1 MYVLSREIN
10 KNKNS
15 FHGPKYIVF
24 FFTCNAKIL
33 VIKATFCKFYHLH
46 KKIFISY
53 IVKDNFGIQQHSQF
67 KFPWQTVP
75 NSIFY
80 KCDLE

>member
-1 MYVLSREIN
+1 MHVLSGNRGIN

-15 FHGPKYIVF
+15 FHGHKYLGAYF

-33 VIKATFCKFYHLH
+33 VIKATFCKSYNLH

-53 IVKDNFGIQQHSQF
+53 IVKDNFGIQQHSQLIPLVDCTKQYF
-67 KFPWQTVP
+67 
-75 NSIFY
+75 
-80 KCDLE
+80 L

>member
-1 MYVLSREIN
+1 MHVLSGNRGIN

-15 FHGPKYIVF
+15 FHGHKYLGAYL

-67 KFPWQTVP
+67 KFPW
-75 NSIFY
+75 
-80 KCDLE
+80 